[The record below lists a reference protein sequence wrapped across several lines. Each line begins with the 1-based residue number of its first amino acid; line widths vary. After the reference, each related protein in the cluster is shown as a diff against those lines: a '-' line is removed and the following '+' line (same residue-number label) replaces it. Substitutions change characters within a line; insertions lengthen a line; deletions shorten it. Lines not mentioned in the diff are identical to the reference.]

1 MEGTPTQE
9 RILPTV
15 SIEQNLSPM
24 QKIAKGRMTNEDF
37 LIKNE
42 NGETIGNFTLLFKK
56 SPQPEEGGIAYL
68 NTINVNG
75 ARGKGYG
82 RAAYVQIIN
91 HLEQRNITFKSS
103 EFQLSRGSKKAWDWL
118 VEQGLARLVDK
129 GVTDESKEDEGYS
142 TAQYEV
148 I

>member
-1 MEGTPTQE
+1 MEGIPTPE
-9 RILPTV
+9 RILPIV

-56 SPQPEEGGIAYL
+56 SLQQDGGVAYL

-82 RAAYVQIIN
+82 RAAYVQIIE
-91 HLEQRNITFKSS
+91 HLKQRNFTFKSS

-118 VEQGLARLVDK
+118 V
-129 GVTDESKEDEGYS
+129 
-142 TAQYEV
+142 
-148 I
+148 